1 MIEELVAG
9 PIEPDDAFES
19 WFDEVSLIVAKKLTK
34 SNLVESSSFMDEFH
48 AESTYQVDAKIDRLR
63 KVS

>member
-1 MIEELVAG
+1 MIDELVAG

-19 WFDEVSLIVAKKLTK
+19 WFDEAVPLIATKKLTR
-34 SNLVESSSFMDEFH
+34 SNLVQSSSFVDEFH
-48 AESTYQVDAKIDRLR
+48 TESTYQVAKIDRLR